1 MPKASR
7 RPECPFVV
15 VHAVSAA
22 GAGSVDATGRP
33 SADRPTEAEARAVCP
48 LRRHCSRPS
57 LGARAGLVVGWRAV
71 AAPGVLVVS
80 DRFDI
85 TLDAVSRVAWGGV
98 RLAVAEEALERMD
111 RCAAAFD
118 ALVASRVRAD
128 PRALIYGVTSAP
140 GDRAMVALD
149 PEAQASRPARLWTA
163 MSYGEPLPARVT
175 RAIVLARLAN
185 FVGGHAA
192 VRSQVA
198 SAVADMLNGGPL
210 PAVPAQSNG
219 GAGEVLPLG
228 TLFYELSGRVDLLAK
243 ERMALINGSPC
254 AAALIA
260 DTALAGRARLVV
272 AERVFALVADITD
285 APQEHYAADLEEL
298 WGDEQEAAALRS
310 LRSLLGERPHV
321 AQSHQASVSLRILP
335 RVLGASRRAQSS
347 AENAAEVSLSS
358 VTDNPVFL
366 PPSEHHPDGE
376 VYSTGGF
383 HNAQAAP
390 AIDAVAF
397 AHADLCQLSQRL
409 SDHLF
414 QHPKVAPLVGG
425 DEWSVKP
432 LHMAINGWAEEARA
446 AAQPTLLSLGAF
458 GQNDVPELAFLAW
471 RKAAAVAQ
479 CLDGAL
485 AGLAVLTSQALYR
498 QGREAPRALRGFIG
512 HVRSIVPPV
521 KEPRPIGSE
530 CQHLHE
536 RLTRTAIGE
545 QPPIT

>member
-1 MPKASR
+1 
-7 RPECPFVV
+7 V
-15 VHAVSAA
+15 
-22 GAGSVDATGRP
+22 AT
-33 SADRPTEAEARAVCP
+33 
-48 LRRHCSRPS
+48 
-57 LGARAGLVVGWRAV
+57 
-71 AAPGVLVVS
+71 PGVLLVT

-85 TLDAVSRVAWGGV
+85 TLEAVSRVAWEGERIV
-98 RLAVAEEALERMD
+98 LATDALERMD

-128 PRALIYGVTSAP
+128 PLALIYGVTSAP
-140 GDRAMVALD
+140 GDRAAVALD
-149 PEAQASRPARLWTA
+149 PEAQARRPSRLWTA

-185 FVGGHAA
+185 FLGGHAA
-192 VRSQVA
+192 VRSRVA
-198 SAVADMLNGGPL
+198 CAVADMLTGGPL
-210 PAVPAQSNG
+210 PVVPAQSNG

-228 TLFYELSGRVDLLAK
+228 TLFYELSGRVELFAK

-260 DTALAGRARLVV
+260 DTALAGRARLAV
-272 AERVFALVADITD
+272 AERVFALAADITD
-285 APQEHYAADLEEL
+285 APPEHYAADLEQL
-298 WGDEQEAAALRS
+298 WGDEHEAAALRS
-310 LRSLLGERPHV
+310 LRSLLGDRSHV
-321 AQSHQASVSLRILP
+321 QQSHQASVSLRILP
-335 RVLGASRRAQSS
+335 RVLGAVRRAQALTES
-347 AENAAEVSLSS
+347 AANVSLSS

-383 HNAQAAP
+383 HNARAAP
-390 AIDAVAF
+390 AIDALAF

-414 QHPKVAPLVGG
+414 QHPKVAPLVGA

-471 RKAAAVAQ
+471 RKAVAVAQ

-485 AGLAVLTSQALYR
+485 AGLAVLASQALCR
-498 QGREAPRALRGFIG
+498 QEREAPIALRDLVE
-512 HVRSIVPPV
+512 HVRVIVPPI
-521 KEPRPIGSE
+521 KEPRPLGSE
-530 CQHLHE
+530 CQRLYE
-536 RLTRTAIGE
+536 RLTRAAIGE
-545 QPPIT
+545 ETPIA